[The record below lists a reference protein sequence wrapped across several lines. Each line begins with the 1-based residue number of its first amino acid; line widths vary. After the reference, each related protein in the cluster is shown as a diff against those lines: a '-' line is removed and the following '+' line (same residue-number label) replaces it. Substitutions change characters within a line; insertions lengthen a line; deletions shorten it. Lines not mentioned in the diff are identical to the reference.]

1 MGRRS
6 ADLFRFVYDAVT
18 GAYLDLSGVKPSQEL
33 ILEAMEGRIAD
44 SKQRITA
51 AYQAAINGQM
61 SAVDAQA
68 LAITELRNINVQ
80 LYALGRGGFA
90 SMTPADYTQASQL
103 LQTELQYFRDF
114 SNQMIAGELSQ
125 AQIEARLNQY
135 GNHAWQQFWTGKTEA
150 MERAGMSESR
160 RIAVDDGGTCD
171 DCRYY
176 EAQGWQKIGTLPH
189 PGQQSVCRGNCRC
202 TEEFR

>member
-18 GAYLDLSGVKPSQEL
+18 GDYVDLNGVKPDQEL
-33 ILEAMEGRIAD
+33 ILDAMMARITE

-61 SAVDAQA
+61 TAANAQA

-125 AQIEARLNQY
+125 AQIEVRLNQY
-135 GNHAWQQFWTGKTEA
+135 GNHAWQQFWTGKTAA
-150 MERAGMSESR
+150 MERAGFSEER
-160 RIAVDDGGTCD
+160 RLAVDDGGTCE
-171 DCRYY
+171 DCRGY
-176 EAQGWQKIGTLPH
+176 EAQGWQKLGSLPE
-189 PGQQSVCRGNCRC
+189 PGQQSVCHANCRC
-202 TEEFR
+202 MKEYR